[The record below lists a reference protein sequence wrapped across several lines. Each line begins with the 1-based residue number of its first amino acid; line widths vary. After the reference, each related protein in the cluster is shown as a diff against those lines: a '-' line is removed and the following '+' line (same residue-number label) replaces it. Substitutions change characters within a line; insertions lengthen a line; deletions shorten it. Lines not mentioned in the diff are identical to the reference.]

1 MREIYTLCKNT
12 VKNCKAGV
20 LPLFFSLTVI
30 GLTLSESANA
40 QLSLTNATPVTTDFS
55 NTMQTG
61 VGTNTSTAFTSAG
74 FSPNPTNATPGR
86 LNSNA
91 WAFTGWSD
99 GPLTFGGTQTAAGG
113 DYAKGATAVAI
124 ISGGIYAYTGAPA
137 SVANP
142 MMWFQ
147 PGGSDFTPG
156 TMTLKIQ
163 NNGATIINALNIAY
177 KIYQRN
183 DQARSQSFNLSY
195 SNDDITYTP
204 ISALDYATPTTAD
217 ALGVV
222 LGASQSYNLTGISIP
237 TTTYF
242 YLRWSSDDISGSGAR
257 DEIGIDDIVLTA
269 NYVGACT
276 PPTINATVSSF
287 SSILSNQ
294 FTVNYTRG
302 NGTGGMLAVV
312 SPAAL
317 SSNPISGITYT
328 ANSNYGSGAAI
339 GNGFVVYNSNAGSGS
354 FTVTGLTAGTA
365 YVINLFEYDVSVPCY
380 VAAGATYSQTTAAAS
395 GIGPSQF
402 RSPGVIGNY
411 NWANANTWQYWN
423 GSSWAAADRIPTSAD
438 VSIQIQS
445 TDTVDIT
452 SAANMDDITIDGK
465 LTLST
470 GGTLTL
476 NNGAAASDM
485 IISNGGVLQVKTTA
499 TYATAMSI
507 GASAVI
513 NVATGG
519 KITIGNGASTPGYS
533 PLGYTAGLVT
543 WNDASVFEWNTTD
556 PFITAGSITYFP
568 GAAANVIP
576 IFRITKSPSL
586 QPGASTP
593 TVWNGLFEVN
603 ANLTLK
609 LAGTKTFRN
618 GIIGSGDLTQD
629 EACGQFIING
639 ATAKLGGTGAIN
651 LNTTTALGL
660 DINNS
665 CVTMMTSNKVINSAG
680 TGVFSLNTSAAL
692 YCDAYIVSGSGIF
705 TLATGCTLRLGDA
718 GGITASGAVGNI
730 QTTGLR
736 TINTNCNYIF
746 NYSGAG
752 VNQSTGSGMTS
763 PVTTIT
769 VAAAAGKIVTL
780 TNNNT
785 STQTLTLTSGYFGAG
800 VGQQLNILSG
810 GTVTVTSG
818 DFTSGN
824 AGGIINF
831 PGTGTFSGNSN
842 PYDVYASGGVNFGAG
857 TVTIQ
862 NGGSFRINA
871 GGFASVNGPFY
882 ADGSTLVYNTGGS
895 YGVGNEWLTLATLST
910 QRGGPFNVTLLA
922 SGTSL
927 NHGAAASSRTLRG
940 NMTINSGTT
949 LTLSTAAGGDLNVG
963 GNWTRTGGGT
973 PGTFVHNNRSVAFNG
988 TATQTITVTGGGT
1001 EAFAYMTI
1009 NKTAATS
1016 LTLAGSPNA
1025 TNVNLNGGNAGGNTL
1040 GFISG
1045 DIDLNQNTF
1054 TFSSYNGGQNNIQV
1068 DGTTGNLNRNINSTG
1083 GQGTFAIVNTDAVN
1097 NGLVVIARVS
1107 ASSARRAL
1115 LFTSSNVKLTIGGTT
1130 KPSGINFGV
1139 NVPGPWYITT
1149 VNGIFEIESNGFVS
1163 TNPCTFGAG
1172 SSLIYNTT
1180 GTYNRGIE
1188 WGSTQTHPGWPAN
1201 VVVQNN
1207 TTLIL
1212 NNGTNPPN
1220 ANRYCSASLSIASGS
1235 TLTLNNTGAYTPN
1248 VLKVGGNFD
1257 LNGTLNLPGTLAAY
1271 GEDIYVSGNWTRSA
1285 TGVFNPNDR
1294 AVYFDGTT
1302 SSTITANGGET
1313 FPYLRITKTAA
1324 ANTVLLADNINITKE
1339 LSITTG
1345 TFNPQNKDCIL
1356 KSDANYTANLTAITA
1371 AQGIITYGGT
1381 GRFIVERY
1389 IPTATGGSPN
1399 HTKSWQLLAVPVNG
1413 DNQTI
1418 NAAWQ
1423 EGQAPLVVGTNG
1435 LGTIITNN
1443 VAGTGFDIVGG
1454 VGPSMKTYQSVGGT
1468 WQGISATNITHYDQR
1483 GYMIFV
1489 RGDRNAQAYNA
1500 APTVTTL
1507 RTKGKVF
1514 EPNSNTPP
1522 TTNVGANL
1530 FASVGNPYASQIDL
1544 TSAGVSKTGSLQ
1556 DIFYIWDP
1564 RLGGVF
1570 GYGAFQ
1576 TFTRS
1581 GATYNVTPGGG
1592 SYPSGTCKT
1601 IESGQAFFVHTSGG
1615 VGAISFAETAKSL
1628 GTNLVTRVSPA
1639 ILNTASLNNRL
1650 YAVDASGE
1658 TRMVDG
1664 VLNEFDASFSNAID
1678 KEDAIKMANTVE
1690 NLGIARGNK
1699 LLAVEHSKMPG
1710 RNDSIPYHIGQLFAG
1725 QYRFEFEPKNIPNA
1739 AFMQAYLLDRFL
1751 NTYTPVS
1758 MRNTTTNINF
1768 VVNANPASYAADRFV
1783 LVFRT
1788 RRQFVP
1794 IATKLDAIKGQLG
1807 NALQWNAEG
1816 SDLEGNFEIERSEDG
1831 IKYTVVHTVKADNAG
1846 DYNWVDENPLSGVNY
1861 YRVHNPDPANKSS
1874 YSNMARVVNGAA
1886 DQAVNIFPN
1895 PVTGGLVNVD
1905 FRQVPKGNYEMRIL
1919 NSNGQVVFKQ
1929 QINIM
1934 TSGFESKKIKLPA
1947 ATASGIYR
1955 LEVQGS
1961 EGLLYS
1967 NQLMVN

>member
-1 MREIYTLCKNT
+1 MLCKNT
-12 VKNCKAGV
+12 LKSRKTSPAK
-20 LPLFFSLTVI
+20 LLFGLAILALTI
-30 GLTLSESANA
+30 CNSAIA
-40 QLSLTNATPVTTDFS
+40 QLSLTNGLPVVTDFS

-61 VGTNTSTAFTSAG
+61 VGTNTSTAFTAAG
-74 FSPNPTNATPGR
+74 FSPNPTNVTPGR

-99 GPLTFGGTQTAAGG
+99 GALTYGGTQTGN
-113 DYAKGATAVAI
+113 DYGRGATAVAI
-124 ISGGIYAYTGAPA
+124 TGGGIYAYTGAPA

-142 MMWFQ
+142 IMWFQ

-163 NNGATIINALNIAY
+163 NNGATIINALTIAY

-183 DQARSQSFNLSY
+183 DQTRSQSFNLSY
-195 SNDDITYTP
+195 SSDDVTYTP

-217 ALGVV
+217 GLGVV
-222 LGASQSYNLTGISIP
+222 LAASQSYNLTGISIP
-237 TTTYF
+237 ATSYF

-257 DEIGIDDIVLTA
+257 DEIGIDDISLTA
-269 NYVGACT
+269 NYVGECT

-287 SSILSNQ
+287 SSVLSNQ

-312 SPAAL
+312 SPIAL
-317 SSNPISGITYT
+317 SSNPISGITYA

-339 GNGFVVYNSNAGSGS
+339 GNGFVVYNSNAASGS
-354 FTVTGLTAGTA
+354 FTVTGLTASTN

-395 GIGPSQF
+395 GIGASQF
-402 RSPGVIGNY
+402 RSPGVAGNY
-411 NWANANTWQYWN
+411 NWANASTWQYWN
-423 GSSWAAADRIPTSAD
+423 GASWVAADRIPTSAD

-445 TDTVDIT
+445 TDTVDIS
-452 SAANMDDITIDGK
+452 SAANMDDITINGK

-485 IISNGGVLQVKTTA
+485 IISTGGVLQVKTTA
-499 TYATAMSI
+499 TYATSMSI

-519 KITIGNGASTPGYS
+519 KITIGNGASSPGYS

-543 WNDASVFEWNTTD
+543 WNDASIFEWNTTD
-556 PFITAGSITYFP
+556 PFITSGTITYFP
-568 GAAANVIP
+568 GVAANVIP
-576 IFRITKSPSL
+576 IFRVSKSPSL

-593 TVWNGLFEVN
+593 TVWNGLLEVN

-609 LAGTKTFRN
+609 LAGSKTFRN
-618 GIIGSGDLTQD
+618 GIIGTGDLTQD

-680 TGVFSLNTSAAL
+680 TGVFSLNTSSSL
-692 YCDAYIVSGSGIF
+692 YCDSYIVSGSTIF

-718 GGITASGAVGNI
+718 GGITGAGAVGNI

-763 PVTTIT
+763 PVNALTIAT
-769 VAAAAGKIVTL
+769 AAGKIVTL

-785 STQTLTLTSGYFGAG
+785 SAQTLTLTSGYFGAG
-800 VGQQLNILSG
+800 TGQQFNILTG
-810 GTVTVTSG
+810 GSVTATSG
-818 DFTSGN
+818 DFTSGT

-831 PGTGTFSGNSN
+831 SGTGTFSGNCN
-842 PYDVYASGGVNFGAG
+842 PYDVYASGGVNFGTG

-862 NGGSFRINA
+862 NGGSFRINS

-882 ADGSTLVYNTGGS
+882 ADGSTLVYNNGGS
-895 YGVGNEWLTLATLST
+895 YNVGNEWLTLATT
-910 QRGGPFNVTLLA
+910 AAQRGGPYNVTLLA
-922 SGTSL
+922 SGTAL
-927 NHGAAASSRTLRG
+927 NHGAAASARTARG
-940 NMTINSGTT
+940 NILISSGTT
-949 LTLSTAAGGDLNVG
+949 LTLSTNAGGDLNVG

-973 PGTFVHNNRSVAFNG
+973 PGVFTHNNRSVAFNG
-988 TATQTITVTGGGT
+988 TAAAQTITVTGGGT
-1001 EAFAYMTI
+1001 ESFAYMTI
-1009 NKTAATS
+1009 NKAAGLS
-1016 LTLAGSPNA
+1016 LVLAGAPNA

-1040 GFISG
+1040 IFTNGN
-1045 DIDLNQNTF
+1045 IDLNQNTF

-1068 DGTTGNLNRNINSTG
+1068 DGTTGNFDRTITSTG
-1083 GQGTFAIVNTDAVN
+1083 GQGVFAIVNTDAVN
-1097 NGLVVIARVS
+1097 NGTVVIARVS
-1107 ASSARRAL
+1107 ASATRRAQL
-1115 LFTSSNVKLTIGGTT
+1115 AVASNVKFTVGGTT
-1130 KPSGINFGV
+1130 KPSGVNFGT
-1139 NVPGPWYITT
+1139 NTTFYIT
-1149 VNGIFEIESNGFVS
+1149 NMSGIFEIESNGFVS
-1163 TNPCTFGAG
+1163 TNPCNFLAG
-1172 SSLIYNTT
+1172 SSLVYNTT
-1180 GTYNRGIE
+1180 GTYSRGTE
-1188 WGSTQTHPGWPAN
+1188 WGSTQLQPGYPAN

-1212 NNGTNPPN
+1212 NNTTNPPN
-1220 ANRYCSASLSIASGS
+1220 ANRYLSASLSIASGS
-1235 TLTLNNTGAYTPN
+1235 VLTLNNTGTYTPN

-1271 GEDIYVSGNWTRSA
+1271 GEDIYISGNWTRSA

-1294 AVYFDGTT
+1294 AVYFDGAT

-1324 ANTVLLADNINITKE
+1324 ANTVLLADNISIGKE

-1345 TFNPQNKDCIL
+1345 TFNLQNKDCIL

-1371 AQGIITYGGT
+1371 AQGLISYGGGVGT

-1389 IPTATGGSPN
+1389 IPTATGSAPN
-1399 HTKSWQLLAVPVNG
+1399 HTKAWLLLAVPVNG

-1423 EGQAPLVVGTNG
+1423 EGQAPLVVGANN

-1544 TSAGVSKTGSLQ
+1544 TSPGVNITGNGGNLQ
-1556 DIFYIWDP
+1556 DVFYVWDP
-1564 RLGGVF
+1564 RAGGIF
-1570 GYGAFQ
+1570 GYGLFQ

-1592 SYPSGTCKT
+1592 TYPSGTCKT

-1615 VGAISFAETAKSL
+1615 TGSIAFNETAKST

-1639 ILNTASLNNRL
+1639 VLNTPSLRNRL
-1650 YAVDASGE
+1650 YAVDASG
-1658 TRMVDG
+1658 TARMVDG
-1664 VLNEFDASFSNAID
+1664 VLNEFNASFSNTID
-1678 KEDAIKMANTVE
+1678 KDDAIKMANTVE
-1690 NLGIARGNK
+1690 NLFIARNNK
-1699 LLAVEHSKMPG
+1699 SLSVERSKFPG

-1725 QYRFEFEPKNIPNA
+1725 QYRFEFIPKDIPGA
-1739 AFMQAYLLDRFL
+1739 VAMPAYLLDRFL
-1751 NTYTPVS
+1751 GTYTPVS
-1758 MRNTTTNINF
+1758 MRNTTTTIDF
-1768 VVNANPASYAADRFV
+1768 VVGTNPASYAADRFV
-1783 LVFRT
+1783 LVFRMK
-1788 RRQFVP
+1788 RQFIP
-1794 IATKLDAIKGQLG
+1794 IATRLEAIKGQSG
-1807 NALQWNAEG
+1807 NTLQWTTEG
-1816 SDLEGNFEIERSEDG
+1816 SELEGEFEIERSEDG
-1831 IKYTVVHTVKADNAG
+1831 INYSVVNTVKVSDGNNYSWIDA
-1846 DYNWVDENPLSGVNY
+1846 NPLNGANY

-1874 YSNMARVVNGAA
+1874 YSNMARVMAGAV
-1886 DQAVNIFPN
+1886 DQAISIFPN
-1895 PVTGGLVNVD
+1895 PVTGNVVNLGL
-1905 FRQVPKGNYEMRIL
+1905 RQVPAGDYELRIL
-1919 NSNGQVVFKQ
+1919 NNAGQVVVKQ
-1929 QINIM
+1929 QLNIIS
-1934 TSGFESKKIKLPA
+1934 TGTENKKIMLPSSV
-1947 ATASGIYR
+1947 ASGIYR
-1955 LEVQGS
+1955 LEIQGGKGIIFS
-1961 EGLLYS
+1961 DQLL
-1967 NQLMVN
+1967 VN